1 MIGMR
6 PRKEPFVLHQ
16 QAFDSLLLALAPDR
30 HAASQEYER
39 LRARLVRFFDWQGA
53 AEPEQLA
60 DISLDRLAMKLHR
73 GEQILDLRNYLHG
86 IARMV
91 LREWRS
97 RQQRE
102 DSLMERAVHGLNEA
116 APEPETEELFE
127 ALEAVLA
134 DLPAAQRAMM
144 LRYYSAASHAE
155 QVALRLSMAAEI
167 GISANALR
175 NRMLRLRMDVEQSTL
190 KKITRGKRLE
200 MRCDNLA
207 LMEKG
212 RLEPADKV
220 AVSRLRLDKR

>member
-1 MIGMR
+1 MMGMR

-16 QAFDSLLLALAPDR
+16 EAFDSLLFALAPDR
-30 HAASQEYER
+30 QAASQEYER
-39 LRARLVRFFDWQGA
+39 LRARLVRFFEWQGA
-53 AEPEQLA
+53 GEPERLA
-60 DISLDRLAMKLHR
+60 DISLDRLAMKLYR

-102 DSLMERAVHGLNEA
+102 DSLMDRAARGLSEA
-116 APEPETEELFE
+116 ALEPETEELFE

-134 DLPAAQRAMM
+134 DLPPAQRAMM

-155 QVALRLSMAAEI
+155 QVALRLAMAAEV

-175 NRMLRLRMDVEQSTL
+175 NRMLRLRLEVEQSTL

-200 MRCDNLA
+200 MRGDNLS
-207 LMEKG
+207 LMTKG
-212 RLEPADKV
+212 RAEPAAKA